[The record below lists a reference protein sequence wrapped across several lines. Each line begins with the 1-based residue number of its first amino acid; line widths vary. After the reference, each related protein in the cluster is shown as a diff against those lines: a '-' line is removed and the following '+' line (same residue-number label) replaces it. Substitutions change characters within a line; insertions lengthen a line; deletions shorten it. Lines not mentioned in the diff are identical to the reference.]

1 MTPLRLQGEGEGNR
15 ETLYSYGEK
24 GKGIGRPCD
33 PSTATGRRGREWGDH
48 VTPLQLQGEGEGNRE
63 TM

>member
-1 MTPLRLQGEGEGNR
+1 MTPLQLQGEGEGNR

-24 GKGIGRPCD
+24 GKGIER
-33 PSTATGRRGREWGDH
+33 PSTATGRRGREQGDH
-48 VTPLQLQGEGEGNRE
+48 VNPLQLQGEGGGNRE